1 MLMETWLLNE
11 KLQKEIAHNLLHLEV
26 SLMKELESF
35 LLSLVSMV
43 GKEETLVKILDTK
56 RDN

>member
-1 MLMETWLLNE
+1 METWLLNE